1 VSWYRGIL
9 VPTNL
14 LSALFGD
21 FVGAHDHVTNTTKA
35 RFDRTKHRPDLLTR
49 LETLPKNAMVV
60 RSLFRHPQLSWMV
73 SQRSPAP
80 LSPLSRTNG
89 PMGMSQLPRIAV
101 GTVQPDADLQ
111 VMLWALISTL
121 ERSGLHIQ
129 AFSSQSCFQSRDGSF
144 SITGE
149 GRRHLDSWLMQP
161 EVCAQLFYNATRYA
175 DVGLVEGQYDD
186 PACHRSSGGSLNTL
200 CTWLDLPRLVV
211 VDTGSLDPCRPPVL
225 PAGIEGILLDNVAD
239 VDHLCRVQAATEALY
254 GVPVLGWLGRI
265 APLRSLVANLPAH
278 GNPTAELCEALGDAL
293 RPGLRLDKLLQIACQ
308 RTFALVGDDPF
319 RLQGFAQPLN
329 IAVAYDEAFRC
340 YFPDTLDVLESQGAS
355 VSVFSP
361 LRGERLPNNTDV
373 VYFGCGQPED
383 YVNELAANF
392 CMKESLW
399 NHVVSGGRV
408 YAESA
413 GLAYL
418 CREIVMPCGHHW
430 PMVGL
435 LPALARRNPAPAPD
449 RPVEVTLARGSWL
462 FAANE
467 TVRGYLSSKW
477 IIHPDGCLRGLVSEA
492 EHSHDLVGD
501 YQIVGSRIHLNFA
514 ARRSYVRKFFVPGR
528 NRLNA
533 VS

>member
-1 VSWYRGIL
+1 MRCGR
-9 VPTNL
+9 
-14 LSALFGD
+14 ACD
-21 FVGAHDHVTNTTKA
+21 
-35 RFDRTKHRPDLLTR
+35 
-49 LETLPKNAMVV
+49 
-60 RSLFRHPQLSWMV
+60 
-73 SQRSPAP
+73 
-80 LSPLSRTNG
+80 
-89 PMGMSQLPRIAV
+89 
-101 GTVQPDADLQ
+101 
-111 VMLWALISTL
+111 ST
-121 ERSGLHIQ
+121 
-129 AFSSQSCFQSRDGSF
+129 SCCD
-144 SITGE
+144 
-149 GRRHLDSWLMQP
+149 
-161 EVCAQLFYNATRYA
+161 
-175 DVGLVEGQYDD
+175 
-186 PACHRSSGGSLNTL
+186 
-200 CTWLDLPRLVV
+200 
-211 VDTGSLDPCRPPVL
+211 
-225 PAGIEGILLDNVAD
+225 
-239 VDHLCRVQAATEALY
+239 
-254 GVPVLGWLGRI
+254 
-265 APLRSLVANLPAH
+265 
-278 GNPTAELCEALGDAL
+278 
-293 RPGLRLDKLLQIACQ
+293 IACK
-308 RTFALVGDDPF
+308 RTFAAVGDDLF

-329 IAVAYDEAFRC
+329 IAVAYDDAFRC
-340 YFPDTLDVLESQGAS
+340 YFPDTLDVLESQGAT

-361 LRGERLPNNTDV
+361 LRSERLPDNTDV

-477 IIHPDGCLRGLVSEA
+477 IIHPDGCLSGLVSEA

-514 ARRSYVRKFFVPGR
+514 ARPAYVRKFFLPGR
-528 NRLNA
+528 GHLKT